1 MTEPL
6 MNTSVKSFRELQG
19 SRPASSA
26 MFTPASKGIDW
37 GSKQAAPSATAPTD
51 KIFKA
56 PTGYMSPLKQMGI
69 NPQYQISLPCREVN
83 DLSNK
88 RIHMGKGRS
97 FDRQL
102 LNAKPITGM
111 DKIAFSPEMRIGT
124 IGANLTQ
131 KPFTFNSFLYC

>member
-6 MNTSVKSFRELQG
+6 MNTSVKSFRQLQG
-19 SRPASSA
+19 GRPASSSIL
-26 MFTPASKGIDW
+26 TPSIKGVDW
-37 GSKQAAPSATAPTD
+37 GSRQTAPGATAATD

-56 PTGYMSPLKQMGI
+56 PTGYIQPLKQMGI
-69 NPQYQISLPCREVN
+69 NPQYMISLPCKEVN
-83 DLSNK
+83 ELSNK
-88 RIHMGKGRS
+88 RIHMGKGRGFNS
-97 FDRQL
+97 QL
-102 LNAKPITGM
+102 LKPTPITGM